1 MTFHQDSKQMRKLVT
16 QMVQRRALGHYL
28 KLGNTRSRQVT
39 EDLGG
44 RRKEWAF
51 AVTGMDSL

>member
-1 MTFHQDSKQMRKLVT
+1 MRKLVT

-44 RRKEWAF
+44 HRKEWAF